1 MPIRLIRRRDGL
13 TIVACFGRYIQKIR
27 GEPAVAGNTC
37 AASLYPVGSVL
48 DPDHEA
54 TIRFGGKAPRRR
66 AHSPCGVGANRPSG
80 SAPPRIIDGHSGK
93 SERTPNCL
101 FEFPR

>member
-1 MPIRLIRRRDGL
+1 
-13 TIVACFGRYIQKIR
+13 
-27 GEPAVAGNTC
+27 
-37 AASLYPVGSVL
+37 LYPVGSVL